1 MSKKPI
7 IGGIILAAIIGVV
20 FVGAQI
26 NPDNPENGESLI
38 AEAWSIRIAGPEW
51 DDRQNHISSSIP
63 LETKVP
69 YEFHFVPMGDSPER
83 LKISVVDPGSDS
95 EDFMLIEIPYTV
107 FSETFILE
115 GTLVDTGIS
124 EYYTWD
130 YTGNKNFKISTQQ
143 CKTLTCTYEIT
154 VERYGNLKGSVSIS
168 LLGDYR
174 QSLAL
179 ENKSP

>member
-26 NPDNPENGESLI
+26 NPDNPENE
-38 AEAWSIRIAGPEW
+38 EVWSIRIAGPGF
-51 DDRQNHISSSIP
+51 DNISDHVYGPIT
-63 LETKVP
+63 LEREVP

-83 LKISVVDPGSDS
+83 LVISVVQKQMG
-95 EDFMLIEIPYTV
+95 LATI
-107 FSETFILE
+107 FSEWFVLE

-143 CKTLTCTYEIT
+143 CKTFTCTYEIT